1 MRTGPL
7 TANPAPPLSPPTPPT
22 PGNPEVTPGANP
34 EINSEGTGAIAPP
47 SLTFATYQVQAR
59 TTAIYPPETGL
70 LYVALGL
77 CGETGEVA
85 EKIKKMLRDDGGHLS
100 EERRT
105 AIAAE
110 LGDVL
115 WYAANLATELGLDLG
130 AIAQGN
136 LDKLASRQARNQL
149 HGSGDRR

>member
-1 MRTGPL
+1 L
-7 TANPAPPLSPPTPPT
+7 TVNSAPPSGSAAASP
-22 PGNPEVTPGANP
+22 NPVT
-34 EINSEGTGAIAPP
+34 EDAIAPL
-47 SLTFATYQVQAR
+47 SFAAYQTQAR

-85 EKIKKMLRDDGGHLS
+85 EKIKKMLRDDGGHLGDD
-100 EERRT
+100 RRT